1 MEDSKKTPADLL
13 ASLCLDPGF
22 VLVPQ
27 DRYEELVRAETER
40 DVIEAALDGRASY
53 TVQDVMAAIR
63 QARRMASGLVRP
75 ALTPQPTPEP
85 EGKDDAQ

>member
-1 MEDSKKTPADLL
+1 MENDKNMTADLV

-40 DVIEAALDGRASY
+40 DVLEASLDGRASY
-53 TVQDVMAAIR
+53 TAQDVMAAIR
-63 QARRMASGLVRP
+63 QARRKALGLAR
-75 ALTPQPTPEP
+75 PEP
-85 EGKDDAQ
+85 DAGELDAE